1 MEELKNIEQ
10 LNSCKNFIIIN
21 GENVTE
27 YEFLCIHPY
36 NAEYILALETYSME
50 GKKLYIPNLL
60 CETVS
65 HGEVYVG
72 NFDSKFV
79 ASRMLEWAKGRVEY
93 WQNRINNL

>member
-21 GENVTE
+21 GENVTA
-27 YEFLCIHPY
+27 YEFLCIHPH
-36 NAEYILALETYSME
+36 NDKYILALEKSSME

-60 CETVS
+60 GETTF

-72 NFDSKFV
+72 DFNSKFI
-79 ASRMLEWAKGRVEY
+79 ASRMLEWAKRRVEY